1 MGSSFVDL
9 SPESFVSGFLS
20 ESIVSIFYY
29 EHRHNGVLGTVY
41 CQSINR
47 SNYSRNWLD
56 VEYLLEPLP
65 DLRVRV
71 AAALPDII
79 LPPSRAPIL
88 EQMRSYLIDNGHE
101 YIELQIDKNEDEGCL
116 DVLTHHCDLVAIE
129 FGFYDPQK
137 WDWCQIWD
145 VSAPSLWYMAQRME
159 YMGCIDL

>member
-9 SPESFVSGFLS
+9 SPVIVHS
-20 ESIVSIFYY
+20 EFIVSVFYY
-29 EHRHNGVLGTVY
+29 EHCHNGVLGTVY
-41 CQSINR
+41 CQSIDR
-47 SNYSRNWLD
+47 SNYIRNWLD
-56 VEYLLEPLP
+56 VEYLMEPLP

-101 YIELQIDKNEDEGCL
+101 YTELQIDKNEDEGCL